1 MLDYAR
7 QRAVEALGV
16 PRTAVLVTSG
26 PAGLQAGEFP
36 CEAVD
41 VDLYLLVSWTS
52 DHLFNLEHNASVT
65 LLTAGWELHGIAQV
79 VSPAAL
85 DLELDL
91 LREPGAQWCELVRVV
106 PRRMQLRR
114 EKGWGYL
121 ETIELEP
128 SDGIGA

>member
-7 QRAVEALGV
+7 QRAAEALGV
-16 PRTAVLVTSG
+16 PRTVVLATNG

-36 CEAVD
+36 CEAIGI
-41 VDLYLLVSWTS
+41 DLYLLVPCTS
-52 DHLFNLEHNASVT
+52 DHLFNLEQHPSVT
-65 LLTAGWELHGIAQV
+65 LLTAAWEMNGVAQV

-85 DLELDL
+85 DLDLDL
-91 LREPGAQWCELVRVV
+91 LREPGAQWCGLVRVA

-121 ETIELEP
+121 ETIELE
-128 SDGIGA
+128 SSRVGGA